1 MAFEAKIS
9 KIDSARKQL
18 LSLAVTPNEAEQ
30 SGVRLNRDGV
40 RRTAWD
46 LLSYTD
52 IDWEQVARLWPG
64 LGAIDGS
71 IASQLKSEASY
82 SVYLERQQRDISALQ
97 RDESVPIPENFD
109 YRQLSGLSHEIVQKL
124 ERVRPG
130 NLGQAGRIDGM
141 TPAALTLIL
150 TGLKRRASMM
160 DEESHASDA
169 A

>member
-1 MAFEAKIS
+1 LKI
-9 KIDSARKQL
+9 
-18 LSLAVTPNEAEQ
+18 
-30 SGVRLNRDGV
+30 
-40 RRTAWD
+40 
-46 LLSYTD
+46 
-52 IDWEQVARLWPG
+52 
-64 LGAIDGS
+64 
-71 IASQLKSEASY
+71 EASY